1 MIEPSNHYKR
11 ASSGLLGKRMFT
23 TTVARAVLVVPM
35 VLAACATPLTERG
48 GLVRELPSGAY
59 ASQIDCHFLGVIE
72 GAEGSGFDVGDDRRG
87 ALNQIRN
94 QAANIGA
101 NAFVVSLETT
111 TGLRTTV
118 QAEAFHCPSLS
129 TVEILRPDQ
138 ATSPRGS
145 TQL

>member
-1 MIEPSNHYKR
+1 MTEPSNHYNR
-11 ASSGLLGKRMFT
+11 ASSDQLGKRAFT

-48 GLVRELPSGAY
+48 GLVRELPSGTY
-59 ASQIDCHFLGVIE
+59 ASQIDCRFLGVIE
-72 GAEGSGFDVGDDRRG
+72 AAEGSGLDVGDDRRG

-94 QAANIGA
+94 QAADIGA
-101 NAFVVSLETT
+101 NAFVVTMDTT

-129 TVEILRPDQ
+129 TVDILRPDR
-138 ATSPRGS
+138 APSPRGP